1 MVKKNKFGTFG
12 GVFVPSIL
20 TILGVIM
27 YLRLP
32 MIVGEAGLWA
42 TIGIIVVAHIISVT
56 TGLSVSSIATDKKV
70 QAGGT
75 YYMISRSLGL
85 PIGGTLGIA
94 LFVGLSFS
102 VSLYLIGF
110 SESFLNYWGFS
121 SDINNI
127 RLTGSLVLL
136 AVTTV
141 TFISTSLA
149 IKTQY
154 FILTAIVL
162 SLISVFFGNH
172 DFAPVAPTLTTPS
185 SAIPLMV
192 LFGIFFPA
200 VTGFEAGVSMSGDLK
215 DPKKSIPA
223 GSIMAIVVGFVVYI
237 GVAAFFAFTVNSD
250 ALVNNPNVLL
260 EISWIPEL
268 VIAGIWGATL
278 SSALGSILGAPR
290 ILQATAVDKITPRIF
305 AKGYGATNEPRNAL
319 ILTFLIAE
327 VGILIGE
334 LDVIARVV
342 SIFFITTYGF
352 LNISATFER
361 WTSTDFRPELKIPG
375 WISVLGA
382 TACILVMIQL
392 DFVAML
398 AAILV
403 LGLLFLYLKRKELTL
418 DSGDAWS
425 GVWASLVKKGL
436 TNLKKDKLHKRN
448 WRPNTIMFSGSPEVR
463 QYLVEIGKAIS
474 GKFGILSA
482 FELLESDDRILTKT
496 ESNLNEEEDA
506 GYFQHKLYCRD
517 VYSGMDQIT
526 RVFGFSGV
534 EPNTVLMGW
543 SKSPRSK
550 ERFIAL
556 IEGFAHNHYNS
567 IFLNYNQEK
576 KFGQHSTI
584 DIWWSGSGRNLALAL
599 NLIRPISNSHLWKRT
614 KVRLLIINPD
624 NDEAENIYKAA
635 TAILDDYRTEAE
647 VRIVNNEIDPLSEK
661 DIISE
666 ESKDADLVIIGV
678 PDQKYNN
685 LEKYYDQISGILD
698 GVGTALAIN
707 ASEDFEDLE
716 VISPSKAKS
725 KSLLENADT
734 GMLELPMLTL
744 SKYPEIADDIL
755 KVDVNG
761 RKVLE
766 LFHKKTFQPIFTN
779 HIEILNELTDR
790 VGYIQKEL
798 KKVVGFPDSY
808 RKKKGIDKLKNEVFF
823 KTNTLF
829 EKELKENILPVQL
842 ERFNEHINWYLDR
855 LSDEL
860 KRYPQKLKISY
871 LSEDFDIK
879 PEDATSLKF
888 FKKLKRAKHW
898 FVGQPI
904 TQSVN
909 YKEAARHYQFHN
921 RQIFLSQL
929 LKRFEEEEMVFYHN
943 LRKITNSIIGF
954 LDEIERKI
962 WQDIE
967 WNEDNLLKIAEQ
979 IEKETQNQQKLS
991 QLYEGR
997 LQLEFRKN
1005 LQQMNN
1011 DLQKINIDKIISHKR
1026 RPSKFYKKVLSDI
1039 INIPEESHLKIKT
1052 LLNMILMELSVN
1064 ATKNRIEELHEQLG
1078 EKLRLVVR
1086 QKYLRELDKVVED
1099 IRKNKSTADQEK
1111 LKLDEDFETELQEF
1125 FNESLERMILL
1136 TESMPESLEVYSSHN
1151 AGKEDQETLSIS
1163 VASMA
1168 EYYLKSRYEVTVEEK
1183 FNSLL
1188 DFLKRSVFSIRDM
1201 LNLTQFNFENI
1212 GADADNNEALKSEV
1226 LENCTAKIEKEKS
1239 LINDQIEE
1247 YIKYADSQFE
1257 RAFEPLSSMKIEESA
1272 EDFVSGL
1279 RNYQGQKVLSGMN
1292 YITNEAK
1299 VIFRGLLTRIFYSRS
1314 EGILLAKKLNK
1325 VSGLTSTNSR
1335 LLDLS
1340 EKVNPPTEALKS
1352 LPPYY
1357 ITLFNGKSS
1366 ISKDFWITRTTN
1378 ERAFGK
1384 AVKRYQQG
1392 HGGGILLLGDRNS
1405 GKTAFGKQV
1414 VHRFLKKSL
1423 TYSVFSPIQGTISI
1437 EGFTEALRKATQKY
1451 GDTSQILNQLPVGS
1465 VVIVNDLELFWERTK
1480 SGLEVVRHLEQL
1492 IDEYGNKVLFVVNMN
1507 TYAYKLINQLTGF
1520 GDRFIE
1526 IINFSPFYA
1535 EELKDLIMKRHRSSG
1550 LSIHFNA
1557 NDDDLNEVQ
1566 LAQLFNSYFNYCEGN
1581 PGTALNGWLANI
1593 SKAMGNDLIIQK
1605 PNYPSV
1611 SVLEELNEDW
1621 CMVLTQFVLHKRL
1634 TEDKIQRIS
1643 GWDGGQVKSMVQ
1655 AMLRSGI
1662 VLEKAPG
1669 IYHVDPYIQPFLIRA
1684 LKDREVLS

>member
-127 RLTGSLVLL
+127 RLTGSILLL

-154 FILTAIVL
+154 FILTAIIL

-172 DFAPVAPTLTTPS
+172 DFAPSVPTLSNPS

-192 LFGIFFPA
+192 LFGIYFPA

-215 DPKKSIPA
+215 DPKKSIPL
-223 GSIMAIVVGFVVYI
+223 GSIMAIVVGFVVYV

-250 ALVNNPNVLL
+250 ALVNNPNILL
-260 EISWIPEL
+260 EMAWIPEL

-290 ILQATAVDKITPRIF
+290 ILQATAVDKITPKVF

-319 ILTFLIAE
+319 LLTFLIAE
-327 VGILIGE
+327 IGILIGE

-382 TACILVMIQL
+382 IACILVMIQL

-403 LGLLFLYLKRKELTL
+403 LGLLFLFLKRKELTL

-436 TNLKKDKLHKRN
+436 TNLKRDKLHKRN

-482 FELLESDDRILTKT
+482 FELVESDDKVLTKT
-496 ESNLNEEEDA
+496 QSNLAETEDS

-517 VYSGMDQIT
+517 VYSGMDQIS

-543 SKSPRSK
+543 SKSPRNK
-550 ERFIAL
+550 ERFIDL
-556 IEGFAHNHYNS
+556 IGGFAYNHYNS

-576 KFGQHSTI
+576 KFGQHSSI
-584 DIWWSGSGRNLALAL
+584 DIWWSGSGRNLAMAL
-599 NLIRPISNSHLWKRT
+599 NLIRPISNSHLWKST
-614 KVRLLIINPD
+614 KVRLLIINTE
-624 NDEAENIYKAA
+624 NDEAENVYKA
-635 TAILDDYRTEAE
+635 TSAILDSYRTEAE
-647 VRIVNNEIDPLSEK
+647 VRIVNNEIDPLSGQE
-661 DIISE
+661 IISE
-666 ESKDADLVIIGV
+666 ESKDTDLVILGV

-685 LEKYYDQISGILD
+685 LEKYYGQISGILD
-698 GVGTALAIN
+698 GVGTALVIN
-707 ASEDFEDLE
+707 ASEDFEELE
-716 VISPSKAKS
+716 VISPSKTKS
-725 KSLLENADT
+725 KALLKDAET
-734 GMLELPMLTL
+734 GMLELPPLTM
-744 SKYPEIADDIL
+744 SEYPEIATDML

-766 LFHKKTFQPIFTN
+766 LFHKKTFQPIITN
-779 HIEILNELTDR
+779 HIDILKELTDR

-798 KKVVGFPDSY
+798 KKVADLPDSY

-823 KTNTLF
+823 KTNALF
-829 EKELKENILPVQL
+829 ATELKENILPVQL
-842 ERFNEHINWYLDR
+842 ERFNENINWYLDR

-860 KRYPQKLKISY
+860 TKYPQKLKVSY
-871 LSEDFDIK
+871 QAEDFEIK
-879 PEDATSLKF
+879 PEDTGGLKL
-888 FKKLKRAKHW
+888 FKRIKRAKHW
-898 FVGQPI
+898 LVGQPI
-904 TQSVN
+904 THVVN
-909 YKEAARHYQFHN
+909 YKEVAKYYQLHN

-929 LKRFEEEEMVFYHN
+929 LSRFEEEEMAFYHD
-943 LRKITNSIIGF
+943 LRRITNSIIGF
-954 LDEIERKI
+954 LDEVERKI
-962 WQDIE
+962 WQDDS
-967 WNEDNLLKIAEQ
+967 WNNDNLQKIEEQ
-979 IEKETQNQQKLS
+979 IKRDVEQQKQLS
-991 QLYEGR
+991 QLFEGR

-1005 LQQMNN
+1005 LQQMSD
-1011 DLQKINIDKIISHKR
+1011 DLQKININQVIKQNFKS
-1026 RPSKFYKKVLSDI
+1026 PKFYKEVLMNI
-1039 INIPEESHLKIKT
+1039 ANIPEDAHLKIKT

-1064 ATKNRIEELHEQLG
+1064 ATKNRIEELHEQFG
-1078 EKLRLVVR
+1078 EKLKHVVK
-1086 QKYLRELDKVVED
+1086 QKYLKELDKILED
-1099 IRKNKSTADQEK
+1099 ISKNKSTSDQEK
-1111 LKLDEDFETELQEF
+1111 LKLDEDFETELQESF
-1125 FNESLERMILL
+1125 HENLQRMILL

-1151 AGKEDQETLSIS
+1151 TSEEEQETLSIS

-1168 EYYLKSRYEVTVEEK
+1168 EYYLKSRYEVVVEQQ
-1183 FNSLL
+1183 FNNVLE
-1188 DFLKRSVFSIRDM
+1188 FLKRSVFATRDM
-1201 LNLTQFNFENI
+1201 LNLTQFNIENVTVET
-1212 GADADNNEALKSEV
+1212 GNHETLKSEI
-1226 LENCTAKIEKEKS
+1226 LEKCTSKIEKEKS
-1239 LINDQIEE
+1239 QVNEKIVE
-1247 YIKYADSQFE
+1247 YIEYADTQFE
-1257 RAFEPLSSMKIEESA
+1257 KAFEPLSSMKIEESA
-1272 EDFVSGL
+1272 ADFVSGL

-1299 VIFRGLLTRIFYSRS
+1299 EVFRSLLTKIFYSRS

-1325 VSGLTSTNSR
+1325 VPGLISTNSR
-1335 LLDLS
+1335 LLDLG
-1340 EKVNPPTEALKS
+1340 EKVNPSADALKS
-1352 LPPYY
+1352 LPQYY
-1357 ITLFNGKSS
+1357 VTLFNGKSS
-1366 ISKDFWITRTTN
+1366 ISKDFWINRNKDEKT
-1378 ERAFGK
+1378 FGK
-1384 AVKRYQQG
+1384 AVKRYQHG
-1392 HGGGILLLGDRNS
+1392 RGGGILLLGDRNS

-1414 VHRFLKKSL
+1414 VHQFLKKNP
-1423 TYSVFSPIQGTISI
+1423 TFSVFSPIQGTTSI
-1437 EGFTEALRKATQKY
+1437 AGFTEALRKATQKY
-1451 GDTSQILNQLPVGS
+1451 GDTSQILSQLPIGS
-1465 VVIVNDLELFWERTK
+1465 VVIINDLELFWERTA

-1492 IDEYGNKVLFVVNMN
+1492 IDEFGNKILFVVNMN
-1507 TYAYKLINQLTGF
+1507 PHAYKLINQLTGF

-1550 LSIHFNA
+1550 MSIRFNS
-1557 NDDDLNEVQ
+1557 DKDDLNEVQ

-1581 PGTALNGWLANI
+1581 PGTALNGWLANVNRAI
-1593 SKAMGNDLIIQK
+1593 GNDLIIKK
-1605 PNYPSV
+1605 PEYPSTT
-1611 SVLEELNEDW
+1611 VLEELNEDW
-1621 CMVLTQFVLHKRL
+1621 CMVLTLFVLHKRL
-1634 TEDKIQRIS
+1634 TEDKIERIS
-1643 GWDGGQVKSMVQ
+1643 GWNGGQVKSMVQ
-1655 AMLRSGI
+1655 AMVRSGI

-1669 IYHVDPYIQPFLIRA
+1669 IYHVDPYLQPFLVRA
-1684 LKDREVLS
+1684 LKDREVLL